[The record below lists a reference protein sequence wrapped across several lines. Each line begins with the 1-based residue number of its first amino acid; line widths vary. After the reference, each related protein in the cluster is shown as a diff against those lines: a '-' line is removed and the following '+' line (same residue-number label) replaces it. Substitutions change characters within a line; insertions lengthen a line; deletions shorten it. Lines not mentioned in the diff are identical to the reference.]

1 MSTFVSLVLDG
12 DDAYIPDEPWRDD
25 GDGKIHAFVK
35 VTGPMSSFTNIH
47 GAAAELHR
55 LAAALT
61 KAAAAAE
68 EWGAKHPKAASPRG
82 GRPKAV
88 RP

>member
-1 MSTFVSLVLDG
+1 VSTFVALVLDG
-12 DDAYIPDEPWRDD
+12 DDAYISGEPWRDD
-25 GDGKIHAFVK
+25 DDGKIHVELK
-35 VTGPMSSFTNIH
+35 VTGPMSSFTTLH
-47 GAAAELHR
+47 GPAAELHR

-61 KAAAAAE
+61 KAAAVAE
-68 EWGAKHPKAASPRG
+68 DWGAKHPKASSPRG